1 MPSRKSEEGA
11 KKSDSASSDSDL
23 PAEYLNSPL
32 SKETQV
38 MIAAMVVVHS
48 SKTSTKVININN
60 IHSLPPDIFMLFC
73 AENGKNE
80 IDELKA
86 TSQITKVNNKIMFVV
101 RNILYYN
108 LLL

>member
-48 SKTSTKVININN
+48 SKTSAKVININN
-60 IHSLPPDIFMLFC
+60 KIIHSLPPDTFMLFC

-80 IDELKA
+80 ID
-86 TSQITKVNNKIMFVV
+86 
-101 RNILYYN
+101 
-108 LLL
+108 